1 MTSFRI
7 TPKGPFSL
15 EASTRF
21 LEGFAPAAY
30 GGTQHPNHLHLAFPV
45 EGVWE
50 NTVGVCIR
58 QASKAVVGDMFG
70 DADQARVRRQVVRLL
85 SLDVD
90 GSGFPEVGKRD
101 RVVGALQRSYAGLRP
116 VLFWSP
122 YEAAAWTII
131 GHRIRITQAARI
143 KQRMAQDLGDEVVV
157 HGERL
162 HGFPSPKRLASMDA
176 FPGLFARKVDLL
188 HGIAEAALQG
198 VLDAERLRSFSR
210 EDALA
215 QLKRLSGIGD
225 FSAELILV
233 RGAGDPDHFSRSER
247 RLHGAMADA
256 YDFQAVPAIE
266 RLEGI
271 AEKWRPFRSW
281 VSVLFRAELE
291 DRTPDTSGPS
301 DENRS

>member
-1 MTSFRI
+1 VAVSSFRI

-30 GGTQHPNHLHLAFPV
+30 DAQRHNHLHLAFPV
-45 EGVWE
+45 EGAWE
-50 NTVGVCIR
+50 STVGVCIR
-58 QASKAVVGDMFG
+58 QTSKAVVGEIFG
-70 DADQARVRRQVVRLL
+70 HSDPALVRRQVVRIL

-90 GSGFPEVGKRD
+90 GSEFAAVGRRD

-143 KQRMAQDLGDEVVV
+143 KQRLAQELGDEVVV

-162 HGFPSPKRLASMDA
+162 HAFPSPQRLVSMA
-176 FPGLFARKVDLL
+176 GFPGLFARKIDYL
-188 HGIAEAALQG
+188 HGIAEAAVGGLLNAG
-198 VLDAERLRSFSR
+198 RLRSLSR
-210 EDALA
+210 EDAQA
-215 QLKRLSGIGD
+215 ELKRLPGIGD

-233 RGAGDPDHFSRSER
+233 RGAGDPDYFSRSER
-247 RLHGAMADA
+247 RLHRAMTDA
-256 YDFQAVPAIE
+256 YSFPATPSVE
-266 RLEGI
+266 KLGAI
-271 AEKWRPFRSW
+271 AEEWRPYRSW
-281 VSVLFRAELE
+281 VSVLFRIALE
-291 DRTPDTSGPS
+291 NTTHEIGGSSG
-301 DENRS
+301 